1 MLTYITS
8 GSNAY
13 TIRTEPTASNTFTL
27 ALQDMTTQMN
37 STASLSGITYNGY
50 ESLLSFTA
58 SINNTNIAQEFRAT
72 LLNGTTDIW
81 HGSIQVFMSQSNAP
95 QYKPIYANQ
104 IPLDGNEVSHVST
117 NQYVILD

>member
-1 MLTYITS
+1 MLTYIQS
-8 GSNAY
+8 ANNGY
-13 TIRTEPTASNTFTL
+13 TIRTSPTASNDFTL

-72 LLNGTTDIW
+72 LLNGTTEIW
-81 HGSIQVFMSQSNAP
+81 HGSVQVYMSQSNAP
-95 QYKPIYANQ
+95 QHKSIYQQQNDQ
-104 IPLDGNEVSHVST
+104 YISNVST
-117 NQYVILD
+117 NEYIIMD